1 LDEEVR
7 ATLQREVVAAWQP
20 FTEDD
25 TLIPRLGITAA
36 SARK

>member
-7 ATLQREVVAAWQP
+7 AAVRREVVAAWQP
-20 FTEDD
+20 FTEDG
-25 TLIPRLGITAA
+25 TLIPQLGITAA